1 MPKNAGTHNAYVK
14 IVAKKID
21 NRLVHFQLTSSRNVS
36 ITAFAYDCVCLP
48 KTRTANAPSERTT
61 LSANSGEHKN
71 TTSIVQPTY
80 LTASITIQLPSPP
93 ESGCDGEWRNCG
105 ENECEKGSMKNLE
118 PKLRRRL
125 QTQRAE
131 NTQTHTSAMT
141 CTKLLAAAMAFC
153 VLVFHCCCCCC

>member
-1 MPKNAGTHNAYVK
+1 M
-14 IVAKKID
+14 
-21 NRLVHFQLTSSRNVS
+21 TSSRNVS
-36 ITAFAYDCVCLP
+36 IIAFAYDYVCLP

-80 LTASITIQLPSPP
+80 LTTTIQSPP
-93 ESGCDGEWRNCG
+93 TPPDQSGGDGEWRNCG

-118 PKLRRRL
+118 PQLRRRL

-131 NTQTHTSAMT
+131 NTHTDTHQCAMT
-141 CTKLLAAAMAFC
+141 CSKLLAAAMAFC